1 MMSNETRLPS
11 AMHQLH
17 SCYGTWTN
25 STPTLRRS
33 LRWRA
38 AYAISYHAQLRADWL
53 VKMFAAVSSRQ
64 ALRRTHCQQ
73 PNASGCAVR
82 GSCLRIRNTY
92 MAIANSRQS
101 PMLFP
106 PLPSIPAIVKLMHG
120 SASAARRRLAA
131 SLEQLGIQAQRELPH
146 ELQQPLARADTSASV
161 SDSSPKSVT
170 VSRYGAAALQPG
182 SRHAVAASCDAA
194 AANVGAPWLALRA
207 AVSARGCTGAGAE
220 KPGSDSM

>member
-1 MMSNETRLPS
+1 MSNEARLPS

-38 AYAISYHAQLRADWL
+38 AYAISYHAQLRADWP
-53 VKMFAAVSSRQ
+53 VKLFAAVSFRQ
-64 ALRRTHCQQ
+64 ALRRTRCQQ

-82 GSCLRIRNTY
+82 GSCLRIRTFSRMANTY

-106 PLPSIPAIVKLMHG
+106 PPPPIPAIAELMHG

-131 SLEQLGIQAQRELPH
+131 SLEQLAIQAQRELPH
-146 ELQQPLARADTSASV
+146 ELQQPLARADRL
-161 SDSSPKSVT
+161 T
-170 VSRYGAAALQPG
+170 VPLPLSLTALP
-182 SRHAVAASCDAA
+182 S
-194 AANVGAPWLALRA
+194 L
-207 AVSARGCTGAGAE
+207 
-220 KPGSDSM
+220 

>member
-106 PLPSIPAIVKLMHG
+106 PLHPSYSRAH
-120 SASAARRRLAA
+120 AWFRLC
-131 SLEQLGIQAQRELPH
+131 
-146 ELQQPLARADTSASV
+146 
-161 SDSSPKSVT
+161 SSPPPSSKL
-170 VSRYGAAALQPG
+170 GAAGDPG
-182 SRHAVAASCDAA
+182 A
-194 AANVGAPWLALRA
+194 
-207 AVSARGCTGAGAE
+207 AGAT
-220 KPGSDSM
+220 S

>member
-1 MMSNETRLPS
+1 
-11 AMHQLH
+11 MHQLH

-53 VKMFAAVSSRQ
+53 VKVFAAVSSKQ

-82 GSCLRIRNTY
+82 GSCLRIRTLSRMANTY

-101 PMLFP
+101 PMLF
-106 PLPSIPAIVKLMHG
+106 LPSIPAIAELMHG

-131 SLEQLGIQAQRELPH
+131 SLEQLGNQAQRELPH

-182 SRHAVAASCDAA
+182 SRHAAAASCDAA